1 MDFLFVEMHL
11 IAGGGGV
18 FIKFNFLIKPN
29 FLFTSQ
35 PYYDKGI
42 AAGVFHGENIIV
54 KLAGILLA
62 PAPAAR

>member
-1 MDFLFVEMHL
+1 MENPPTAGLDFLFVEMHL

-35 PYYDKGI
+35 SHYDKGI
-42 AAGVFHGENIIV
+42 TADVFHGEDIIV
-54 KLAGILLA
+54 KLC
-62 PAPAAR
+62 